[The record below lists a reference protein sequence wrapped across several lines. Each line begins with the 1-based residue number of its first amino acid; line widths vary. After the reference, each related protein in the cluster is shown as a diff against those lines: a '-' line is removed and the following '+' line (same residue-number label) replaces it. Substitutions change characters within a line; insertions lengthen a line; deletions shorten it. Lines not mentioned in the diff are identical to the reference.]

1 MNIKKLTQSSILI
14 AIGVA
19 IGNVLFIPVGIAKC
33 YPVQHLINVL
43 TAVLIGPWYAVANAF
58 VISIIR
64 NMLGV
69 GSLLAFP
76 GSMIG
81 GALAGLFYYKTK
93 KVWAALL
100 GELVGT
106 GIIGAIVGWPIAN
119 LLMGKSVGA
128 FTFVIPFILSSFS
141 GVVIASILLKASS
154 LKKLVTLNEKA

>member
-1 MNIKKLTQSSILI
+1 MKIKKLTQSSILI

-19 IGNVLFIPVGIAKC
+19 IGNVLFIPIGVAKC

-81 GALAGLFYYKTK
+81 AALAGILYYKTK
-93 KVWAALL
+93 KIWAALL

-106 GIIGAIVGWPIAN
+106 GIIGAIIGWPIAN

-141 GVVIASILLKASS
+141 GVVIASILLKATS
-154 LKKLVTLNEKA
+154 LKKLVIQNEKA

>member
-33 YPVQHLINVL
+33 YPIQHVINVL

-81 GALAGLFYYKTK
+81 AALAGILYYKTK

-106 GIIGAIVGWPIAN
+106 GVIGAIVGWPIAN
-119 LLMGKSVGA
+119 LLMGKSVGV

-141 GVVIASILLKASS
+141 GIVIASILLKATSF
-154 LKKLVTLNEKA
+154 KKLVTQNEKA